1 MKKLAAVALI
11 MLGIGVLCAFFVF
24 NKSDLVKFKGD
35 PYSEEKTVDASTIR
49 SIHAETDTFNVT
61 FVRGTSKD
69 IQIKL
74 DGNVNK
80 KSLDKIIFTAETKGD
95 TLYIEGNTKN
105 SFTIGISIVNLKM
118 TVELPEKLWNTIDIE
133 TDTGNI
139 VLDQMEGSKLHIT
152 ADTGNLKVSN
162 YSFAEIDFETDTG
175 NVTFTDGEGILK
187 GETDTGNVRIETAE
201 LRNDISLQSDTGNI
215 TVNVDK
221 EPASAAVYIQK
232 DVGSSKVEWEG
243 FSDSNDSKS
252 IVDGKIGSGDIK
264 IDIKSEV
271 GNVKLGTR

>member
-1 MKKLAAVALI
+1 MKKLAAIALI
-11 MLGIGVLCAFFVF
+11 MLGVGVLCAFFVF
-24 NKSDLVKFKGD
+24 NESDLVKFKGE
-35 PYSEEKTVDASTIR
+35 PYSDEKTVDASEIR
-49 SIHAETDTFNVT
+49 SIHAETDTFNIT
-61 FVRGTSKD
+61 FERGTSKD

-74 DGNVNK
+74 DGSVT
-80 KSLDKIIFTAETKGD
+80 KSSIDKIIFTAETKGD

-105 SFTIGISIVNLKM
+105 RFTIGYSVMNLKM
-118 TVELPEKLWNTIDIE
+118 VVELPEKLWNSVDIE

-139 VLDQMEGSKLHIT
+139 VLDQMEGSKLHVT
-152 ADTGNLKVSN
+152 SDTGNVKVSN
-162 YSFAEIDFETDTG
+162 YNFAEIDFESDTG
-175 NVTFTDGEGILK
+175 NVSFTDGEGIVN

-201 LRNDISLQSDTGNI
+201 LREDITLKSDTGNI

-232 DVGSSKVEWEG
+232 DVGSSKVEWGG

-264 IDIKSEV
+264 IHINSEV
-271 GNVKLGTR
+271 GNVRLGAR